1 MSKETKNQAV
11 KLNKVELTNLPN
23 VGVLVVEK
31 VGVAGTRNDKRT
43 SNPGRPVNK
52 QSARYKRLAKQSF
65 YTSQLSKFQKG
76 NQFEYKSCKYSYV
89 CNDDGLGYICGQLN
103 EYVCRVKYVG
113 RTKVLGIGYVLD
125 KTVNV
130 EINLKNCKFGK

>member
-23 VGVLVVEK
+23 VGVLK
-31 VGVAGTRNDKRT
+31 VGVAGTKDDKRT
-43 SNPGRPVNK
+43 NNPGRPVNK

-76 NQFEYKSCKYSYV
+76 NQFEYKSSNYSYV
-89 CNDDGLGYICGQLN
+89 CNDDGLGYICDGMN
-103 EYVCRVKYVG
+103 NYVCNVQYIG
-113 RTKVLGIGYVLD
+113 RTKVLGVGSVLD
-125 KTVNV
+125 KLVKV

>member
-1 MSKETKNQAV
+1 MSVKTKNQAV
-11 KLNKVELTNLPN
+11 KLSNVVVLDEKTLTAIAEGEN
-23 VGVLVVEK
+23 VSVK
-31 VGVAGTRNDKRT
+31 QTDARKF
-43 SNPGRPVNK
+43 NPGRPVNK

-76 NQFEYKSCKYSYV
+76 NQFEYKSIKYSYV

-103 EYVCRVKYVG
+103 EYVCRVSYIG

-130 EINLKNCKFGK
+130 QINLKQVKFIA